1 MRGRIRSWL
10 FDNIAYKLT
19 AIFISCALWYIV
31 QGDEI
36 LEVNKRVAV
45 KIVVPEGYTMK
56 GENVRLKDA
65 TLRGP
70 RALVGHY
77 RETKKPLEASIQ
89 IPPGK
94 TGQLR
99 YRVDRENVMSVD
111 SRIKLTIHDPYIVV
125 SVDEI
130 GNRKAPVREVIVGA
144 PAAGYMVE
152 KVVIE
157 PAEVGLSGQK
167 ADLAKVTQVSTEP
180 IDIAGL
186 KQPKVFEVNLV
197 KAGLGEVQFSVT
209 RVQVKIAIGE
219 QKVNKRFTSI
229 PVEAVGSDYLTN
241 VKPQFA
247 TIILQATPGVLSFIK
262 KADLRAFV
270 DVRDLTP
277 GRYERELQVKIPA
290 DTVMIETLPKR
301 TSVEIYNQR
310 RLR

>member
-1 MRGRIRSWL
+1 VKNRVRGWL
-10 FDNIAYKLT
+10 FDNLPYKLT
-19 AIFISCALWYIV
+19 AVFISCALWYIV

-36 LEVNKRVAV
+36 LEVNKRIAV
-45 KIVVPEGYTMK
+45 TIVVPDGYTMK
-56 GENVRLKDA
+56 GPTLRYKDA

-70 RALVGHY
+70 RALLGQY
-77 RETKKPLEASIQ
+77 MEAKKPLEASIK

-94 TGQLR
+94 SGQLR
-99 YRVDRENVMSVD
+99 YRVDRENLNSFD
-111 SRIKLTIHDPYIVV
+111 SRIKLTIHDPYIVA

-130 GNRKAPVREVIVGA
+130 SSRKVPVREIIQGA
-144 PAAGYMVE
+144 PGAGYMVE

-157 PAEVGLSGQK
+157 PSEIGISGQK
-167 ADLAKVTQVSTEP
+167 ADLARITQVSTEQVN
-180 IDIAGL
+180 IAGL

-197 KAGLGEVQFSVT
+197 KAGLGEVQLSVN
-209 RVQVKIAIGE
+209 RVQVKVAIGE
-219 QKVNKRFTSI
+219 QKVNKRFTAI

-241 VKPQFA
+241 VRPQFA

-262 KADLRAFV
+262 KTDLRAFV

-277 GRYERELQVKIPA
+277 GRYDRELQVKIPA
-290 DTVMIETLPKR
+290 ETVMIETVPKR